1 MSDARRRRPLESRV
15 SDWLTGDV
23 AGRRIA
29 GEAVTLACV
38 QVCQGSVETSRVDVM
53 DDGFTGLAS
62 RVAMVL
68 RLYAPEEAARGT
80 AFNLYALDAQDKRYA
95 GPYAIRVFPHD
106 LDVEGTSDSETP
118 LARAG
123 QARPNGEPL
132 GISQGDPVLRA
143 LLEYQSREVA
153 RRDGVIDRMLTSVVS
168 TVESVQ
174 GAVSAISGQYEI
186 ALKAVQATA
195 ERAEAARLKADERT
209 DRAMALVETLQ
220 ARAEEL
226 QRDLDRAERGT
237 DVLVDMAGEAVKEFR
252 RGRPN
257 GSG

>member
-1 MSDARRRRPLESRV
+1 MGKRRPLESRV
-15 SDWLTGDV
+15 HDWLSGDV

-29 GEAVTLACV
+29 GQAVTLVCV
-38 QVCQGSVETSRVDVM
+38 QVCQGTAETTRVDAL
-53 DDGFTGLAS
+53 DDGLSGLAG

-68 RLYAPEEAARGT
+68 RLYAPDDQTRGT
-80 AFNLYALDAQDKRYA
+80 AFNLYALDAQEKRYA
-95 GPYAIRVFPHD
+95 GPYAVRVFPQD
-106 LDVEGTSDSETP
+106 LDTDESPESETP
-118 LARAG
+118 LARPGQGRPAG
-123 QARPNGEPL
+123 ESL

-143 LLEYQSREVA
+143 LLEYQSREVQ
-153 RRDGVIDRMLTSVVS
+153 RRDGVIERMLASVVGS
-168 TVESVQ
+168 VESIQ
-174 GAVSAISGQYEI
+174 GAVGAIAGQYEI

-195 ERAEAARLKADERT
+195 ERAELARQKADDRT

-237 DVLVDMAGEAVKEFR
+237 DALVDMAVESVKEFKR
-252 RGRPN
+252 NARPN